1 MMGIILFHNHASKE
15 KMKKNRKKS
24 EWANDVKKP

>member
-1 MMGIILFHNHASKE
+1 MMGIILLHSSAGKE